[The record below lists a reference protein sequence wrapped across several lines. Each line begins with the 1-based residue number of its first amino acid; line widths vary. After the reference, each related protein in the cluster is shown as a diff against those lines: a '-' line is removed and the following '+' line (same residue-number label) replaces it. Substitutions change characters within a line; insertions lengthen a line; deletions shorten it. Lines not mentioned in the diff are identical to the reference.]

1 MGAEGDMLRAAR
13 GGDEGAF
20 RALVE
25 PHRRGVLAHCYRM
38 CGSLQEAE
46 ELVQEAM
53 LRAWRGLETFE
64 ERASVKTW
72 LYRIATNATLDAL
85 QSAKRRTLPSAEGAP
100 TAPDTT
106 GAPVVEPI
114 WLEPYPDALLPDEQ
128 IDQRRT
134 IGFAFLQALQKLPA
148 SQRAALLLKDVVGS
162 SAAEVADLLDTSSAA
177 VNSMLQRA
185 RATLGEA
192 EPPEPANDTELAVV
206 RSYVEAFEKAD
217 VDALVTLLRDD
228 ARMSMPPVPSW
239 YQGPEAIGGWLRANV
254 LSAEAAGRYRGL
266 PTRANGAPAV
276 ALYARRD
283 GGGYAL
289 LGVHVL
295 DVDGDRL
302 AEVVAFMDPGVL
314 QLFPLPPTLEP

>member
-1 MGAEGDMLRAAR
+1 MLRAAR
-13 GGDEGAF
+13 GGDEDAF

-53 LRAWRGLETFE
+53 LRAWRGLSGFE

-72 LYRIATNATLDAL
+72 LYRIATHATLDAL
-85 QSAKRRTLPSAEGAP
+85 KSTKRRTLPPAEGEP
-100 TAPDTT
+100 TGPDTT
-106 GAPVVEPI
+106 GEPVVEPI
-114 WLEPYPDALLPDEQ
+114 WLEPFPDTLLPDEQ
-128 IDQRRT
+128 LDQRRT
-134 IGFAFLQALQKLPA
+134 VGFAFLQVLQKLPP
-148 SQRAALLLKDVVGS
+148 SQRAALLLKEVVGS
-162 SAAEVADLLDTSSAA
+162 SAAEVADLLDTSSSA

-185 RATLGEA
+185 RATLGDA
-192 EPPEPANDTELAVV
+192 EPPAPANDTELAVV
-206 RSYVEAFEKAD
+206 RSYVEAFESAN

-239 YQGPEAIGGWLRANV
+239 YQGPKAIGGWLRANV
-254 LSAEAAGRYRGL
+254 LPADAAGRYRGL

-276 ALYARRD
+276 ALYALGD
-283 GGGYAL
+283 EGLYVL

-295 DVDGDRL
+295 DVQAGGL
-302 AEVVAFMDPGVL
+302 AEIVAFMDPRVL
-314 QLFPLPPTLEP
+314 RFFALPPTLAP